1 MELIKYD
8 ETIHPEVW
16 LNKIKLYCYK
26 NQITKKE
33 DIIEIC
39 KFMIHPSISVYKANT
54 FEEILNI
61 LKKDIFFISFKH
73 SIKEKLQKLK
83 FDPENKNYV
92 QFINLFRE
100 YCYEAEINDVEE
112 QKKLL
117 LKKLSKDS
125 FHYYFI
131 NNNLEKIKSL
141 NDLIMY
147 FNQSF
152 LEQQKLIRL
161 GSCITLKHVATG
173 KYLTSCNVQ
182 YKTGSKE
189 NIVFGSQT
197 LSNPN
202 SLWIVSGPDQ
212 NNNRDPIIYG
222 KSEVYLE
229 NKAGRFEILF
239 ISDYYKS
246 PSTGNWE
253 VSCSGSYYEYLIN
266 SDSTNNNNT
275 YIKSKEIV
283 NIRHVESNF
292 ILRSH
297 EFPFTIDNETYQE
310 VVGHEGRVE
319 GNDKWC
325 IELFENE

>member
-8 ETIHPEVW
+8 ETINPEVW

-112 QKKLL
+112 QKK
-117 LKKLSKDS
+117 
-125 FHYYFI
+125 F
-131 NNNLEKIKSL
+131 
-141 NDLIMY
+141 
-147 FNQSF
+147 F